1 MIRTIVFDFGN
12 VVAFFDHSR
21 ALKELAP
28 FTDMDPVELALVLY
42 GSPIEDAYERGAIP
56 TAEYVREALLNGRL
70 SCSPDE
76 FLAHYCDIFWPN
88 AEVIDLLPRLKPRH
102 RLVLASNTNDAHFTK
117 YTFQFARELAHLDHM
132 VRSRAVPKSIILIDL
147 PSSSS
152 MMLSGLRSRW
162 IRGGD
167 WSCIVVKT
175 SHMARARKP
184 EPAFFAFAHR
194 HTDAEP
200 GECLFV
206 DDLPVNVEAAQRFGW
221 KGLVYRAD
229 GTLAEKLRAAGV
241 EVA

>member
-132 VRSRAVPKSIILIDL
+132 V
-147 PSSSS
+147 
-152 MMLSGLRSRW
+152 
-162 IRGGD
+162 
-167 WSCIVVKT
+167 T
-175 SHMARARKP
+175 SHTARARKP
-184 EPAFFAFAHR
+184 EPAFFAFAQR
-194 HTDAEP
+194 HTDADP
-200 GECLFV
+200 AECLFV